1 MTELT
6 DDQVKALLDGDPEV
20 WTWQSCENSQG
31 WNTKFGAVPPKPGP
45 HIGDIMPLYAAPAPD
60 LARALL
66 DARAELDT
74 TQTQVGD
81 WIVRADEAKVKV
93 EKLEAELARVRADA
107 AEHER
112 LMAERDAEI
121 ARMRDARILV
131 LPGGLTGVC
140 VGSRFGGWLMRRHPD
155 GQWVSVV
162 KLQEV
167 DPNPEARSSAGDV
180 ARAALGDD
188 NG

>member
-1 MTELT
+1 MTDYHAKTINLVANGLGGWRLWT
-6 DDQVKALLDGDPEV
+6 ADDADDPAV
-20 WTWQSCENSQG
+20 V
-31 WNTKFGAVPPKPGP
+31 AVPY
-45 HIGDIMPLYAAPAPD
+45 IL
-60 LARALL
+60 
-66 DARAELDT
+66 
-74 TQTQVGD
+74 
-81 WIVRADEAKVKV
+81 
-93 EKLEAELARVRADA
+93 A

>member
-1 MTELT
+1 MTDLLIRRLT
-6 DDQVKALLDGDPEV
+6 EPP
-20 WTWQSCENSQG
+20 
-31 WNTKFGAVPPKPGP
+31 FGTETSERNLMAE
-45 HIGDIMPLYAAPAPD
+45 A
-60 LARALL
+60 ARALL